1 MKELKP
7 NCRRPLLRSR
17 EERHKN
23 AQKSVIARLL
33 FLVVLCQLT
42 NMCDMIVFVFS
53 YPSHKRKKEI
63 LFKCFFF
70 NSKFCLAF
78 YFLIPNFVF
87 LLLVYCFLLCPRFCG
102 RKLINQTKLNKN
114 RLMLLKI
121 VGNES
126 KIDTHSKKMFF
137 FPFSLVDT
145 KKKLNNNIVY
155 DRMPFY
161 YYFGVDFD

>member
-63 LFKCFFF
+63 LFKCFF
-70 NSKFCLAF
+70 
-78 YFLIPNFVF
+78 LIPNFVLRSIF
-87 LLLVYCFLLCPRFCG
+87 
-102 RKLINQTKLNKN
+102 
-114 RLMLLKI
+114 
-121 VGNES
+121 
-126 KIDTHSKKMFF
+126 
-137 FPFSLVDT
+137 
-145 KKKLNNNIVY
+145 
-155 DRMPFY
+155 
-161 YYFGVDFD
+161 